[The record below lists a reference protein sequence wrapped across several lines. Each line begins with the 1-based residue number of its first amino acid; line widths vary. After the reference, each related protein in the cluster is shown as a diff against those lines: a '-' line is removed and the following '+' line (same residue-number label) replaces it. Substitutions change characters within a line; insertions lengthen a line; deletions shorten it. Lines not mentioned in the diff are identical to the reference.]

1 MANSKINITMVQ
13 TNDLKFQY
21 KKKETVFSF
30 PNITL
35 KPQENV
41 LVLGKSGIGK
51 TTFLHLLAGL
61 LKPINGRVVVGSV
74 DVSTLSNSKLDAFRG
89 QNIGIVF
96 QKKYAIPTLNVIENL
111 KARIF
116 FSKTPINNKAI
127 DILLKELGMYQFKK
141 NKINELSEGQLQR
154 LSIALAVVH
163 KPKLILAD
171 EPTSSLDD
179 DNCKIVIELLLK
191 QAKQTNANLIVI
203 THDFRVKSYFKNSIT
218 L

>member
-1 MANSKINITMVQ
+1 MVQ
-13 TNDLKFQY
+13 TNDLIFQY
-21 KKKETVFSF
+21 KKNETIFSF

-35 KPQENV
+35 EQQENV

-61 LKPINGRVVVGSV
+61 LKPINGRVVVDNV

-111 KARIF
+111 KARLF
-116 FSKTPINNKAI
+116 FSKTPINNKAV
-127 DILLKELGMYQFKK
+127 DTLLKELGIYQFKK
-141 NKINELSEGQLQR
+141 SKTNELSEGQLQR

-203 THDFRVKSYFKNSIT
+203 THDFRVKSYFQNSIT

>member
-1 MANSKINITMVQ
+1 MVQ
-13 TNDLKFQY
+13 TNNLIFQY
-21 KKKETVFSF
+21 KKNETIFNF

-35 KPQENV
+35 KEQENV

-61 LKPINGRVVVGSV
+61 LKPINGRVVVGNV

-111 KARIF
+111 KARLF
-116 FSKTPINNKAI
+116 FSKTSINNKAV
-127 DILLKELGMYQFKK
+127 DTLLKELGIYQFKK
-141 NKINELSEGQLQR
+141 SKTNELSEGQLQR

-203 THDFRVKSYFKNSIT
+203 THDFRVKSYFQNSIT